1 MAKKIT
7 QQMKVNLE
15 KNTLTEK
22 GGAWLL
28 SITIFEEGTSVS
40 VYNTETAWSNPSA
53 AKRWLKQVVTEQ
65 TPRKSIKLTVER
77 ADNNGKPVLIVGDMT
92 YKVDR

>member
-1 MAKKIT
+1 MAKKIA

-40 VYNTETAWSNPSA
+40 VYNADTAWTNPSA
-53 AKRWLKQVVTEQ
+53 AKRWLKQVVTDQ
-65 TPRKSIKLTVER
+65 TPRKSIKLTIER
-77 ADNNGKPVLIVGDMT
+77 TDANGKPVVIVGDMT

>member
-40 VYNTETAWSNPSA
+40 VYNADTAWSNPSA
-53 AKRWLKQVVTEQ
+53 AKRWIKKVVTEQ
-65 TPRKSIKLTVER
+65 TPRKSIKLTIER
-77 ADNNGKPVLIVGDMT
+77 TDANSKPVLIVGDMT
-92 YKVDR
+92 YKVER

>member
-1 MAKKIT
+1 MAKKIA

-40 VYNTETAWSNPSA
+40 VYNADTAWTNPSA

-65 TPRKSIKLTVER
+65 TPRKSIKLTIER
-77 ADNNGKPVLIVGDMT
+77 TDANGKPVAIVGDMT

>member
-1 MAKKIT
+1 MAKKIAH
-7 QQMKVNLE
+7 QMKVNLE

-40 VYNTETAWSNPSA
+40 VYNADTAWTNPSA

-65 TPRKSIKLTVER
+65 TPRKSIKLTIER
-77 ADNNGKPVLIVGDMT
+77 TDANGKPVVIVGDMT

>member
-1 MAKKIT
+1 MVKKIT

-40 VYNTETAWSNPSA
+40 VYNADTAWSNPSA
-53 AKRWLKQVVTEQ
+53 AKRWIKELVLKQTS
-65 TPRKSIKLTVER
+65 RKSIKLTVEKS
-77 ADNNGKPVLIVGDMT
+77 DNNGKPILIVGDMT
-92 YKVDR
+92 YKVER

>member
-1 MAKKIT
+1 MDKKIA

-40 VYNTETAWSNPSA
+40 VYNADTAWSNPSA
-53 AKRWLKQVVTEQ
+53 AKRWIKKVVTER
-65 TPRKSIKLTVER
+65 TPRKSIKLTIER
-77 ADNNGKPVLIVGDMT
+77 TDANSKPVLIVGDMT
-92 YKVDR
+92 YKVER

>member
-7 QQMKVNLE
+7 QQIKANLE

-40 VYNTETAWSNPSA
+40 IYNADTAWANPSA
-53 AKRWLKQVVTEQ
+53 AKRWIKKIVLEK
-65 TPRKSIKLTVER
+65 TPRKSLKLSVVKS
-77 ADNNGKPVLIVGDMT
+77 DNAGKPILLTGDMT
-92 YKVDR
+92 YKVEG